1 MTIGKGSALA
11 VAFVGAIGFGAL
23 VGQHIPHRGA
33 TAIDA
38 GAASETP
45 QVSVDNQQTPPGAR
59 RTTASPRETKRRTPS
74 AALRRTP
81 PGATERI
88 VPAVAPTLHEVLK
101 PVLNKGA
108 DMDIAS
114 ENFVD
119 GEQFA
124 AVAHAARNT
133 GVPFMVLKH
142 RVLDEGKSLEAAIRE
157 YKPNLNAV
165 VEARRAQAEAKSDI
179 RALMG

>member
-1 MTIGKGSALA
+1 MTTGKGSALA
-11 VAFVGAIGFGAL
+11 VAFVGAIGLGAL
-23 VGQHIPHRGA
+23 IGQHIPHRTTTA
-33 TAIDA
+33 TDA
-38 GAASETP
+38 RAANETP
-45 QVSVDNQQTPPGAR
+45 QVSVDNQQMPQGAR
-59 RTTASPRETKRRTPS
+59 RTPASQRDARPRTRA

-81 PGATERI
+81 AGATERI

-114 ENFVD
+114 EDFVD

-133 GVPFMVLKH
+133 GIPFMVLKH
-142 RVLDEGKSLEAAIRE
+142 QLLDEGQSLEAAIRE